1 MRLIK
6 KNIQESVK
14 KERVGVYAL
23 YFREWPHRAYFGSS
37 KCMRRRLLSHAN
49 SFLKG
54 KHKNWKLSRL
64 HDTYKD
70 SLSFAIVADFATE
83 KQARDYEQ
91 LLIDFDP
98 RASYN
103 VDTKVYKYK
112 RK

>member
-1 MRLIK
+1 MILIK
-6 KNIQESVK
+6 KNIQENVK
-14 KERVGVYAL
+14 KDRIGVYVL
-23 YFREWPHRAYFGSS
+23 YFREWPTRGYFGSS

-91 LLIDFDP
+91 LLIDFDT
-98 RASYN
+98 RACFN
-103 VDTKVYKYK
+103 QDKQVYKYK
-112 RK
+112 KR